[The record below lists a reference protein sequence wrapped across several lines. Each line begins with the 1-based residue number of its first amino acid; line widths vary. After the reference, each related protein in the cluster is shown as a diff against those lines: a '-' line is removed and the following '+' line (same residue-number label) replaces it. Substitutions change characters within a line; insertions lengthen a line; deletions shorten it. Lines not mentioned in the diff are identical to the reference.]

1 MEMKPKEV
9 AALKDWAS
17 YVTEKMAEKDALVKK
32 VKPFKGIA
40 ATQIEVLAKELK
52 KDIKS

>member
-32 VKPFKGIA
+32 LSHLRALPQPQSKF
-40 ATQIEVLAKELK
+40 
-52 KDIKS
+52 